1 MRFMK
6 FSQGAVSLL
15 LLVCACKESGSGT
28 PPKQEP
34 VVARVGDSTIT
45 LQELKARLDEQ
56 PPAIR
61 ARYTTAERKKE
72 FLENQIR
79 VELLAQEA
87 RKQGLDKDPEV
98 LASLERLMVQKLLQ
112 KHAAT
117 LENQPVSEA
126 ELQKYYQ
133 EHLSDF
139 GSPDGTLAFDMVR
152 TRIEARLK
160 MERRSRAI
168 DDLIANLKKSTP
180 VEIDDKVLEQV
191 DVQGADPKAP

>member
-1 MRFMK
+1 MK
-6 FSQGAVSLL
+6 LSRGAVSLL
-15 LLVCACKESGSGT
+15 LLVSACKGSSSGET
-28 PPKQEP
+28 QKQDP

-45 LQELKARLDEQ
+45 VQELKTRLDEQ

-87 RKQGLDKDPEV
+87 RKQGLDKDPDV

-139 GSPDGTLAFDMVR
+139 ENADGTLTFDMVR
-152 TRIEARLK
+152 SRIEARLK
-160 MERRSRAI
+160 MERRSRAV
-168 DDLIANLKKSTP
+168 DDLVANLKKSTP
-180 VEIDDKVLEQV
+180 IEIDDKVLEQL
-191 DVQGADPKAP
+191 DVQGAASKVP

>member
-1 MRFMK
+1 
-6 FSQGAVSLL
+6 
-15 LLVCACKESGSGT
+15 
-28 PPKQEP
+28 
-34 VVARVGDSTIT
+34 VGDSTIT

-79 VELLAQEA
+79 VELLSQEA

-139 GSPDGTLAFDMVR
+139 RSPDGTLTFDMVR

-168 DDLIANLKKSTP
+168 DDLIANLKKNTP

-191 DVQGADPKAP
+191 DVQGAVSNTP